1 MKRGSFRLLVTV
13 LLAAG
18 MGEATLPSAG
28 AAELLN
34 TAQTPKTKGEIL
46 AVMEK
51 MADAQLAVPAY
62 RDRSPV
68 DWVAGAFYVGL
79 ARLSHVSA
87 KGEHY
92 RQEMLRIA
100 YANNWEFKTDRAAPS
115 IGHGDNNTV
124 GQMYIDLAV
133 GMKDVSKLERIKA
146 QFEQI
151 LAEYENPTPEARRG
165 WRNEEPRDKQTLP
178 WWWCDALFM
187 VPPTLAQ
194 LSAATGDKKYI
205 DMMDK
210 QWWITT
216 EKLYDKEEHLFFRD
230 ASFFDRRTANGKK
243 VYWSRGNGWVF
254 AGTANVLMYMP
265 RDYPARAKYEQLFKE
280 MAGKLIEVQQP
291 DGLWRGSLIDPA
303 ASPWAETSGT
313 AFFTYGLA
321 WGVNNGLLEAGKYRP
336 HVEKGWAGLN
346 QRIRGDGLLG
356 FVQAIGDRPAES
368 TEANVQAYATG
379 AFMLAGCEMI
389 KLNEKP

>member
-1 MKRGSFRLLVTV
+1 VN
-13 LLAAG
+13 
-18 MGEATLPSAG
+18 SA
-28 AAELLN
+28 LN
-34 TAQTPKTKGEIL
+34 TAPTPRTKAEIL
-46 AVMEK
+46 ATMDK

-62 RDRSPV
+62 RDRSPA

-79 ARLSHVSA
+79 ARLSHVSP
-87 KGEHY
+87 KGEQH
-92 RQEMLRIA
+92 RQQMLRIA
-100 YANNWEFKTDRAAPS
+100 NANNWEFKTDRYAPS
-115 IGHGDNNTV
+115 IGHGDNNTI

-133 GMKDVSKLERIKA
+133 GMKDLGKLNRIKQ
-146 QFEQI
+146 QFGEI
-151 LAEYENPTPEARRG
+151 FAEYDNPTPEARRG

-216 EKLYDKEEHLFFRD
+216 EKLYDKEEHLYFRD
-230 ASFFDRRTANGKK
+230 ASFFDRRTASGKK
-243 VYWSRGNGWVF
+243 VFWSRGNGWVF
-254 AGTANVLMYMP
+254 AGTANVLIYMP
-265 RDYPARAKYEQLFKE
+265 KDYPARAKYETLFKE
-280 MAGKLIEVQQP
+280 MAGKLAEIQQP
-291 DGLWRGSLIDPA
+291 DGLWRGSLIDPV

-321 WGVNNGLLEAGKYRP
+321 WGVNNGLLEGAKYRP
-336 HVEKGWAGLN
+336 IVEKGWAGLN
-346 QRIRGDGLLG
+346 QRIRPDGLLG

-368 TEANVQAYATG
+368 TANNVQAYATG
-379 AFMLAGCEMI
+379 AFLLAGCEMI
-389 KLNEKP
+389 KLYEKP